1 MIVADLISTNIY
13 ILTEGEVQAE
23 DASIAAE
30 KVIVGGVIDGDLS
43 VVASSV
49 TISGT
54 VKGDLLVAAS
64 GPVSITGT
72 IEGSVRGAASQ
83 FILDG
88 VVEGD
93 VTVATMSLLSRGTIE
108 RDVLVFGNSMELSG
122 TVGRNVRGRVLT
134 AIIGGTVGR
143 DIDISTD
150 TLTVESTADIGGD
163 LTYRSPREAH
173 ISGGATIAGLTTPI
187 TAGLS
192 FPLSVYVSIA
202 TLVSWLGF
210 LVGGLVIIYLFRSTT
225 ARATVFAEK
234 HPYRS
239 LGYGVVAVVLGVTV
253 GGALAI
259 TLVGIPLSI
268 ALFALVI
275 VAVAFAPVPVLAAVG
290 ARALSNRGG
299 IIAGFL
305 VGAIALRFIVA
316 LIPAVGV
323 ALYVATVLMGVGA
336 WVQGAWQQRS
346 WGLPQPGGTIAIA
359 DRPPTDKPRN
369 DEDESADTAST
380 TE

>member
-1 MIVADLISTNIY
+1 M
-13 ILTEGEVQAE
+13 
-23 DASIAAE
+23 
-30 KVIVGGVIDGDLS
+30 
-43 VVASSV
+43 
-49 TISGT
+49 
-54 VKGDLLVAAS
+54 
-64 GPVSITGT
+64 
-72 IEGSVRGAASQ
+72 
-83 FILDG
+83 
-88 VVEGD
+88 
-93 VTVATMSLLSRGTIE
+93 
-108 RDVLVFGNSMELSG
+108 
-122 TVGRNVRGRVLT
+122 
-134 AIIGGTVGR
+134 
-143 DIDISTD
+143 
-150 TLTVESTADIGGD
+150 
-163 LTYRSPREAH
+163 
-173 ISGGATIAGLTTPI
+173 
-187 TAGLS
+187 
-192 FPLSVYVSIA
+192 YVSIA